1 MYTRTCQG
9 VPLWNPLG
17 KGCQNGAPF
26 FPRCFLTC
34 FGPSGI
40 YISSLLS
47 EATEAMT
54 LSCFFCIQKKYNG
67 ACQMCHLRVRGDAQR
82 VSFWHPFTL
91 RGIVLAP
98 LSACRQ
104 AVTTTESRIIC
115 VSEFPKIKDF
125 VVQLA
130 SNHLSQKWCYHV
142 LSTII
147 ITISCC
153 DFLVRLRGVET

>member
-1 MYTRTCQG
+1 MPRGAIAAPLREG
-9 VPLWNPLG
+9 VSKWR
-17 KGCQNGAPF
+17 PF
-26 FPRCFLTC
+26 FLRCFLTY

-47 EATEAMT
+47 ESTEEMI
-54 LSCFFCIQKKYNG
+54 LSVLFFCTPKMARVKRVI
-67 ACQMCHLRVRGDAQR
+67 ACRGYAQG
-82 VSFWHPFTL
+82 VSFWHPFRL
-91 RGIVLAP
+91 RGVVLAP
-98 LSACRQ
+98 LSVCRQ
-104 AVTTTESRIIC
+104 AVTTTESRVIC